1 MKISGKF
8 ILKVAGTLTIISL
21 VVALLLGLV
30 NGVTAD
36 KIAAMNAAAT
46 QTALEAVTEAGSTYD
61 EITSIPQE
69 VMDAAKEY
77 GARGGTVI
85 HARGTAS
92 GLAEKKF
99 EIAVQPEKE
108 MVMILV
114 PSEIKDDVLHGL
126 YRAVGL
132 KTPGQGIAFS
142 LPVDAAVG
150 LVENAET
157 TEQKSEK

>member
-1 MKISGKF
+1 MNFEHEVIF
-8 ILKVAGTLTIISL
+8 CIVNAGF
-21 VVALLLGLV
+21 
-30 NGVTAD
+30 AD
-36 KIAAMNAAAT
+36 A
-46 QTALEAVTEAGSTYD
+46 
-61 EITSIPQE
+61 

-85 HARGTAS
+85 HARGTANS
-92 GLAEKKF
+92 EVEKRF

-114 PSEIKDDVLHGL
+114 PSNIKDDILHAL

-142 LPVDAAVG
+142 MPVDAVVG
-150 LVENAET
+150 ITGEGSTPAKE
-157 TEQKSEK
+157 